1 MSCDC
6 PLGISIFAGRDYT
19 AKFTLTTSNPFP
31 STPYDLTGARAWLT
45 VKEETDS
52 DADTVILKRNYL
64 AGGDNTEIN
73 IIDPSNGILE
83 VYFIPD
89 DTKTLQDGGYWFDLV
104 IENADGKTIQAVA
117 PSRFNIKYTVTK
129 L

>member
-6 PLGISIFAGRDYT
+6 PSVISIFAGRDYT
-19 AKFTLTTSNPFP
+19 AKFTLTTSDPSP
-31 STPYDLTGARAWLT
+31 STPYDLTGAKAWLT
-45 VKEETDS
+45 VKEETDA
-52 DADTVILKRNYL
+52 DAATVIEKKNDL
-64 AGGDNTEIN
+64 AGGDDTEIN
-73 IIDPSNGILE
+73 IIDPANGVLE
-83 VYFIPD
+83 VYFVPE
-89 DTKTLQDGGYWFDLV
+89 DTSTLQDGGYWFDLV